1 MRLKRLLLS
10 IVFLLIFAFVLS
22 ACATTA
28 ETTEE
33 PTTPP
38 EVMEEPT
45 TPPEVMEEPTTPPE
59 VMEEPTEEP
68 MEEVGGPKRGGVLKH
83 ALPAINT
90 FDPAF
95 LGTVQDDQIARYWH
109 DQLVW
114 VDGNLQVDW
123 DRSLATGATPNDDGT
138 VWTFDLRQGVTFHDG
153 RPFTAED
160 IVFTFDRL
168 RDPEIGAAT
177 VGLYENILA
186 IEAVDDHTVQFTLAK
201 PNPDFLTYDLN
212 DYHAHIMDMNTE
224 DYETEWNGTG
234 PFIVESYIPEDRVVM
249 TRNPNYWRMGED
261 GDALPYLDGLEFI
274 FLSEASAQFE
284 ALRGGQVDW
293 INYMS
298 PEFIQPAMDDQS
310 LEVFGKITNFHY
322 VIHMRSDQ
330 PPADN
335 VLVRQAIKY
344 ATDREGIL
352 QLAGLGFGVAG
363 NDSPIGPAF
372 GDFFLDEMPPRD
384 VEKAKDLLA
393 QAGYEDGLEI
403 ELTVQDAQIARSI
416 ATVWVEQLA
425 EAGITV
431 NIQVVPIGVY
441 YGDGLWLESP
451 FAITDW
457 GPRSSPQPYLALAYV
472 CDAIWNESHFCDEEL
487 DALATQAASE
497 MDLDTRTG
505 LFQEISRIFI
515 ERGPVIVPYFGQVS
529 LGYRNDV
536 MPGIEWESISTN
548 VDLADVWLD
557 R

>member
-1 MRLKRLLLS
+1 MRSKRFLFAV
-10 IVFLLIFAFVLS
+10 VFLLILSFVLA
-22 ACATTA
+22 ACATATD
-28 ETTEE
+28 TPE

-38 EVMEEPT
+38 EVVEPT
-45 TPPEVMEEPTTPPE
+45 KEPVVEPTKEP
-59 VMEEPTEEP
+59 VVEPTEVPVVEP
-68 MEEVGGPKRGGVLKH
+68 TEAEGGPKRGGVLKH

-95 LGTVQDDQIARYWH
+95 LATVQDDQVARYWH

-123 DRSLATGATPNDDGT
+123 DRSLATGATPNADGT
-138 VWTFDLRQGVTFHDG
+138 VWTFDLRQNVTFHDG
-153 RPFTAED
+153 RPMTAED
-160 IVFTFDRL
+160 IVFTFERL
-168 RDPEIGAAT
+168 SDPEIGAAT

-234 PFIVESYIPEDRVVM
+234 PFIIETYIPEDRVVM

-261 GDALPYLDGLEFI
+261 DENLPYLDGLEFI

-298 PEFIQPAMDDQS
+298 PEFIQPAMDDNS

-344 ATDREGIL
+344 ATDREGLL

-384 VEKAKDLLA
+384 VEKAKDLLT

-416 ATVWVEQLA
+416 ATVWAEQLA

-457 GPRSSPQPYLALAYV
+457 GPRSSPQPYLGLAYV
-472 CDAIWNESHFCDEEL
+472 CGAIWNESHFCDEEL
-487 DALATQAASE
+487 DELATQAASE
-497 MDLDTRTG
+497 MDPVKRTE
-505 LFQEISRIFI
+505 LFHEISRIFI

-529 LGYRNDV
+529 LGYRANV

-557 R
+557 E